1 MKKLRRYWME
11 IHGSSNMKR
20 NIEKAI
26 QRAVVDFV
34 RKSYPQIIIHATSN
48 EHSYDKHNDYCVGI
62 PDLLLFSPCGKVLFL
77 ELKTLTGKLNKNQIA
92 WNKFFDKNFTASNYK
107 RAVAY
112 GFIQAQEII
121 ADWHI
126 T

>member
-1 MKKLRRYWME
+1 MKK
-11 IHGSSNMKR
+11 
-20 NIEKAI
+20 IEASIQKHLIAWVKA
-26 QRAVVDFV
+26 
-34 RKSYPQIIIHATSN
+34 KYPAIIITTTAN
-48 EHSYDKHNDYCVGI
+48 ERSYKETAQIGSLGI
-62 PDLLLFSPCGKVLFL
+62 CDLLLFSPCGKVLFL